1 MQAFKGQKFDGRSFI
16 LDEVVFI
23 ECQLK
28 DCDLFYSGGDT
39 EWVNTKFENCR
50 FHWRGPAKNMFAL
63 MFVIGLLKPGAAAP
77 AIPQSAG
84 IKPN

>member
-1 MQAFKGQKFDGRSFI
+1 MQTFRHQKFDGRSFN

-23 ECQLK
+23 ECHLR
-28 DCDLFYSGGDT
+28 DCDLFYSGSDA
-39 EWVNTKFENCR
+39 EWVNTNFENCR

-63 MFVIGLLKPGAAAP
+63 MHLMGLLKQGQAAP

-84 IKPN
+84 VKPN